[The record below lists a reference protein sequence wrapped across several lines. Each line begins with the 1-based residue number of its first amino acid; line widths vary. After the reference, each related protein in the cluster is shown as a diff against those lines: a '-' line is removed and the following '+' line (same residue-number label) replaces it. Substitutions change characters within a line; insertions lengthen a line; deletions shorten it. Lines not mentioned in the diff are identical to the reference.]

1 MRRAAT
7 VAKYRKPLYTD
18 TPDTTIFASND
29 TCVLYPQGETGP
41 YWVKGEY
48 IRKSLREDQPGVPIV
63 VEAQSV
69 DVETCRYSGRTT
81 HHHIVAHLNATV
93 LPNNILMSSSVAH
106 VGQIFLD
113 QDIIND
119 VEANYHY
126 NTNNTPITPN
136 TDDQSFVTEI
146 SHTTNDSMFQYAY
159 IVDKLKS
166 GSIAESGGTVS
177 VDGGSGA
184 GGAASGKNGTA
195 PWGSFS
201 GTIPSGTAVP
211 SIT

>member
-7 VAKYRKPLYTD
+7 VAKHRKPLYTD
-18 TPDTTIFASND
+18 TPDTTIFTSND
-29 TCVLYPQGETGP
+29 TCVLNPQGETGP
-41 YWVKGEY
+41 YWVKREY
-48 IRKSLREDQPGVPIV
+48 IRNSLREDQPGVPIV

-69 DVETCRYSGRTT
+69 DVETCEPIKDLYRLVTIGNGNTEDLSNYMRPSFEVSPIPTVTASYNSNQFSHVTT

-93 LPNNILMSSSVAH
+93 LPNNTLMGSSVAH

-113 QDIIND
+113 QDIIN
-119 VEANYHY
+119 E
-126 NTNNTPITPN
+126 
-136 TDDQSFVTEI
+136 
-146 SHTTNDSMFQYAY
+146 
-159 IVDKLKS
+159 S
-166 GSIAESGGTVS
+166 GSIAKSGGTVG
-177 VDGGSGA
+177 VDGGSGD

-211 SIT
+211 STT